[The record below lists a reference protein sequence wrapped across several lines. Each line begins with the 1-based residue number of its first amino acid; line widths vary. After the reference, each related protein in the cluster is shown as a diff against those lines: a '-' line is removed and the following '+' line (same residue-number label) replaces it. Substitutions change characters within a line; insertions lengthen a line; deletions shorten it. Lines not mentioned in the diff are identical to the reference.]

1 MRQVLYKILFAFSL
15 GLILPQIVFAA
26 QISFD
31 AKTTQTQVGKN
42 FEVILFVNTEQE
54 NLNAFE
60 GKVIFP
66 LNLLDLKEI
75 RDGNTIVNFWIDP
88 VRNCV
93 SNGVEKP
100 DEICFSGITPGGFN
114 GKSGLI
120 FSAIFEAK
128 KEGVAKF
135 EVKDARILRNDGTG
149 SAAVLSTTPFEVAIF
164 EEVQVEVPAI
174 QKIEDRE
181 QPELFVPEIA
191 RDESISGG
199 EWFIAFVTQ
208 DKVSGIDH
216 YEIKESRQ
224 KILTFFSRWR
234 AAESPH
240 VLKDQELRSYIF
252 VKAVDKTGNE
262 RIVKLSPQ
270 NSLRWYENY
279 ENWIILIVIT
289 VVFVSGAKKILWKK
303 PKR

>member
-60 GKVIFP
+60 GKVTFP
-66 LNLLDLKEI
+66 NALLDLKEI
-75 RDGNTIVNFWIDP
+75 RDGNTIVNFWI
-88 VRNCV
+88 
-93 SNGVEKP
+93 EKP
-100 DEICFSGITPGGFN
+100 KAQDNAIIFSGVTPGGFN

-135 EVKDARILRNDGTG
+135 EVKDARILRNDGIG
-149 SAAVLSTTPFEVAIF
+149 SMVVLSMMPLEVVISKEARI
-164 EEVQVEVPAI
+164 EIPAI

-191 RDESISGG
+191 RDESIFDG

-279 ENWIILIVIT
+279 ENWIILIVIA
-289 VVFVSGAKKILWKK
+289 VVFASGAKKILWKK

>member
-1 MRQVLYKILFAFSL
+1 MRQVLYKILFAFFL

-60 GKVIFP
+60 GKVTFP
-66 LNLLDLKEI
+66 NALLDLKEI
-75 RDGNTIVNFWIDP
+75 RDGNTIVNFWI
-88 VRNCV
+88 
-93 SNGVEKP
+93 EKP
-100 DEICFSGITPGGFN
+100 KAQDNAIIFSGVTPGGFN

-149 SAAVLSTTPFEVAIF
+149 SAAVLSMIPLEVVISKEARI
-164 EEVQVEVPAI
+164 EIPAI

-191 RDESISGG
+191 RDESISDG

-279 ENWIILIVIT
+279 ENWIILIVIA
-289 VVFVSGAKKILWKK
+289 VVFASGAKKILWKK

>member
-60 GKVIFP
+60 GKVTFP
-66 LNLLDLKEI
+66 NALLDLKEI
-75 RDGNTIVNFWIDP
+75 RDGNTIVNFWI
-88 VRNCV
+88 
-93 SNGVEKP
+93 EKP
-100 DEICFSGITPGGFN
+100 KAQDNAIIFSGVTPGGFN

-149 SAAVLSTTPFEVAIF
+149 SAAVLSMIPLEVVISKEARI
-164 EEVQVEVPAI
+164 EIPAI

-191 RDESISGG
+191 RDESISDG

-279 ENWIILIVIT
+279 ENWIILIVIA
-289 VVFVSGAKKILWKK
+289 VVFASGAKKILWKK

>member
-60 GKVIFP
+60 GKVTFP
-66 LNLLDLKEI
+66 NALLDLKEI
-75 RDGNTIVNFWIDP
+75 RDGNTIVNFWI
-88 VRNCV
+88 
-93 SNGVEKP
+93 EKP
-100 DEICFSGITPGGFN
+100 KAQDNAIIFSGVTPGGFN

-120 FSAIFEAK
+120 FSVIFEAK
-128 KEGVAKF
+128 QEGVAKF
-135 EVKDARILRNDGTG
+135 EVKDARILRNDGIG
-149 SAAVLSTTPFEVAIF
+149 SMVVLSMMPLEVVISKEARI
-164 EEVQVEVPAI
+164 EIPAI

-191 RDESISGG
+191 RDESISDG
-199 EWFIAFVTQ
+199 EWFIAFITQ

-252 VKAVDKTGNE
+252 VKAVDKAGNE

-279 ENWIILIVIT
+279 ENWIILIVIA
-289 VVFVSGAKKILWKK
+289 VVFASGAKKILWKK

>member
-60 GKVIFP
+60 GKVTFP
-66 LNLLDLKEI
+66 NALLDLKEI
-75 RDGNTIVNFWIDP
+75 RDGNTIVNFWI
-88 VRNCV
+88 
-93 SNGVEKP
+93 EKP
-100 DEICFSGITPGGFN
+100 KAQDNAIIFSGVTPGGFN

-149 SAAVLSTTPFEVAIF
+149 SMVVLSMMPLEVVISKEARI
-164 EEVQVEVPAI
+164 EIPAI

-279 ENWIILIVIT
+279 ENWIILIVIA